1 MFIHYHAIDQ
11 FTHTRDTRSYHNFG
25 SLLFSFG
32 EQATGIWIIAILGI
46 PKLMAAGVYINHRW
60 SKQSECADR
69 DEFASGKGPR
79 FRIYLSIYIYILYIY
94 IYTLWWSNMVCWK
107 TLRLVPCFSRNELLR
122 AGIVQLA
129 RVAFRRGST
138 NHRPFS

>member
-1 MFIHYHAIDQ
+1 VLIHYHAIDQ
-11 FTHTRDTRSYHNFG
+11 FTHTRDTRSYHDFG
-25 SLLFSFG
+25 CLLFSFG
-32 EQATGIWIIAILGI
+32 EQAIGIWIIAILGI
-46 PKLMAAGVYINHRW
+46 PKLMTAGFFWSRVYINHRR

-79 FRIYLSIYIYILYIY
+79 FRIYLTIYLYLY

-107 TLRLVPCFSRNELLR
+107 TLRLVPCFSCNELLR

-129 RVAFRRGST
+129 RELFTEG
-138 NHRPFS
+138 